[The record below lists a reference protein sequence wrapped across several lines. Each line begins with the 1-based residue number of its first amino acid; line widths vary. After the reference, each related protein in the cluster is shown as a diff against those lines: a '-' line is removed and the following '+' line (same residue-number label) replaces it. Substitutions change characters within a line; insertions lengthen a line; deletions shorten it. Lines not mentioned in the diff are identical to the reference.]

1 MPTPFGVPIKSDKT
15 TYCMIRGTKVITT
28 YIYSTYDRPIP
39 YNNFLVKM
47 DLEKLFN
54 YFFSNFLI
62 ESLRFFFNEFAL
74 IFNNSVLSP
83 ILSTTFFKIFCSVDE
98 KDSSKN
104 R

>member
-1 MPTPFGVPIKSDKT
+1 
-15 TYCMIRGTKVITT
+15 
-28 YIYSTYDRPIP
+28 
-39 YNNFLVKM
+39 M

-83 ILSTTFFKIFCSVDE
+83 ILSTTF
-98 KDSSKN
+98 SKKN
-104 R
+104 VKNPKFRNLFFAG